1 MRWWLAWLLRTSD
14 EHGDLVPGACG
25 GGAMQ
30 VWDAVGA
37 RASTRDLASSR
48 AIQSRVGS
56 WAPPSII
63 PSNVGIIQ

>member
-14 EHGDLVPGACG
+14 GHGDLVPGACG

-37 RASTRDLASSR
+37 RASTRAVEPL
-48 AIQSRVGS
+48 RVEWACS